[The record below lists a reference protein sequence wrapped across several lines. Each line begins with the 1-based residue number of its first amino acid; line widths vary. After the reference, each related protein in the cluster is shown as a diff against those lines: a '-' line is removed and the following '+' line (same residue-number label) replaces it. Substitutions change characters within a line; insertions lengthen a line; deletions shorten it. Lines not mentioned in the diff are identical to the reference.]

1 MPKSASVTLT
11 VSEKGNLS
19 VTVQDGSGNAIS
31 NATVELSG
39 ATSASGTTNSS
50 GVAEFNLIPIG
61 DYTITAVK
69 DTASEYLE
77 GQTTISSGD
86 FA

>member
-11 VSEKGNLS
+11 VTEKGNLT
-19 VTVQDGSGNAIS
+19 VTVQDGSGSAIS

-39 ATSASGTTNSS
+39 ASSENGTTDSS
-50 GVAEFNLIPIG
+50 GIVEFTHIPIG

-69 DTASEYLE
+69 DTADTYLE
-77 GQTTISSGD
+77 GQTSISSGD
-86 FA
+86 FS